1 MQTATNSTY
10 SLPDGGGPDYPA
22 ILSKIF
28 AEVQPLLLQGKVA
41 SYIPELAKVSPQHFG
56 MAVYCLDGRRYA
68 VGDSRQKFSLQSV
81 TKLFALALA
90 FSREGD
96 AIWSRVGREPS
107 GNPFNSLVQLE
118 YERGKPRNPFIN
130 AGALVM
136 TDILSARFVQS
147 DIALLQFART
157 ISGENSIDFDMKV
170 AQSERDTAHRNY
182 AIAHLMKDFGNLHNP
197 VKTVIDSYC
206 RQCSITMTC
215 AELAR
220 AGAFLAQHGTIPWSG
235 QRILDPSSCKRLN
248 ALMLT
253 CGTYDAAGDFA
264 YRVGLPAKS
273 GVGGGILAIVPDE
286 LAVAVWSP
294 GLDVNGNSLA
304 GTYALERFTTLTG
317 RSIF

>member
-1 MQTATNSTY
+1 MTAAI
-10 SLPDGGGPDYPA
+10 DYPA
-22 ILSKIF
+22 ILATIQ
-28 AEVQPLLLQGKVA
+28 AEVQPLLAHGKVA
-41 SYIPELAKVSPQHFG
+41 SYIPELSTVSPQHFG
-56 MAVYCLDGRRYA
+56 MAVYRLNGETHEI
-68 VGDSRQKFSLQSV
+68 GDAQQKFSLQSV

-96 AIWSRVGREPS
+96 AIWARVGREPS

-130 AGALVM
+130 AGALVIN
-136 TDILSARFVQS
+136 DILSSRFVQS
-147 DIALLQFART
+147 DIAILQFARM
-157 ISGENSIDFDMKV
+157 IAAQPQIDFDTTV
-170 AQSERDTAHRNY
+170 AQSERETAHRNY

-197 VKTVIDSYC
+197 VKSVIDSYC
-206 RQCSITMTC
+206 RQCSISMTC
-215 AELAR
+215 AELAK
-220 AGAFLAQHGTIPWSG
+220 AGSFLANHGTVPWSG
-235 QRILDPSSCKRLN
+235 AQILDASSAKRLN

-273 GVGGGILAIVPDE
+273 GVGGGILALVPGE

-294 GLDVNGNSLA
+294 GLDANGNSLA
-304 GTYALERFTTLTG
+304 GTYALERFTTLTA

>member
-1 MQTATNSTY
+1 M
-10 SLPDGGGPDYPA
+10 LIPDSPDYQS
-22 ILSKIF
+22 ILETIY
-28 AEVQPLLLQGKVA
+28 AEVQPLLSQGKVA
-41 SYIPELAKVSPQHFG
+41 SYIPQLSQVSPYQFG
-56 MAVYCLDGRRYA
+56 MAIYGLDGRRFSIGA
-68 VGDSRQKFSLQSV
+68 AQEKFSLQSV

-96 AIWSRVGREPS
+96 AIWARVGREPS

-130 AGALVM
+130 AGALVIN
-136 TDILSARFVQS
+136 DILSTRFVQS
-147 DIALLQFART
+147 DIAVLQFARL
-157 ISGENSIDFDMKV
+157 IADQVAVDFDVVV
-170 AQSERDTAHRNY
+170 AQSERETAHRNY
-182 AIAHLMKDFGNLHNP
+182 AIAHLMKDFGNLYNP

-215 AELAR
+215 EELAK
-220 AGAFLAQHGTIPWSG
+220 AGSFLAQHGTIPWSG
-235 QRILDPSSCKRLN
+235 QQILDASSAKRLN

-273 GVGGGILAIVPDE
+273 GVGGGILAIVPGE
-286 LAVAVWSP
+286 LSVAVWSP
-294 GLDVNGNSLA
+294 GLDPTGNSLA
-304 GTYALERFTTLTG
+304 GTYALERFTTLTA

>member
-1 MQTATNSTY
+1 MLIPD
-10 SLPDGGGPDYPA
+10 SLDYQS
-22 ILSKIF
+22 ILETIY
-28 AEVQPLLLQGKVA
+28 AEVQPLLSQGKVA
-41 SYIPELAKVSPQHFG
+41 SYIPQLSQVSPYQFG
-56 MAVYCLDGRRYA
+56 MAIYGLDGRRFSIGA
-68 VGDSRQKFSLQSV
+68 AQEKFSLQSV

-96 AIWSRVGREPS
+96 AIWARVGREPS

-130 AGALVM
+130 AGALVIN
-136 TDILSARFVQS
+136 DILSTRFVQS
-147 DIALLQFART
+147 DIAVLQFARLIADQVT
-157 ISGENSIDFDMKV
+157 VDFDVVV
-170 AQSERDTAHRNY
+170 AQSERETAHRNY
-182 AIAHLMKDFGNLHNP
+182 AIAHLMKDFGNLYNP

-215 AELAR
+215 EELAK
-220 AGAFLAQHGTIPWSG
+220 AGSFLAQHGTIPWSG
-235 QRILDPSSCKRLN
+235 QQILDASSAKRLN

-273 GVGGGILAIVPDE
+273 GVGGGILAIVPGE
-286 LAVAVWSP
+286 LSVAVWSP
-294 GLDVNGNSLA
+294 GLDPTGNSLA
-304 GTYALERFTTLTG
+304 GTYALERFTTLTA

>member
-1 MQTATNSTY
+1 MQ
-10 SLPDGGGPDYPA
+10 PDYTA
-22 ILSKIF
+22 ILETIF
-28 AEVQPLLLQGKVA
+28 AEVQPLLSQGKVA
-41 SYIPELAKVSPQHFG
+41 SYIPELSKVSAQHFG
-56 MAVYCLDGRRYA
+56 MAVYCLDGSTYSI
-68 VGDSRQKFSLQSV
+68 GDGQQKFSLQSV

-90 FSREGD
+90 FAREGD
-96 AIWSRVGREPS
+96 AIWERVGREPS

-118 YERGKPRNPFIN
+118 YEKGKPRNPFIN

-136 TDILSARFVQS
+136 TDILSGRFVQS
-147 DIALLQFART
+147 DIAVLQFART
-157 ISGENSIDFDMKV
+157 IVGENTVDFDMAV
-170 AQSERDTAHRNY
+170 AQSERMTAHRNY

-197 VKTVIDSYC
+197 VKAVIDSYC

-215 AELAR
+215 AELAK
-220 AGAFLAQHGTIPWSG
+220 AGSFLANHGTIPWSG
-235 QRILDPSSCKRLN
+235 LQILDPSSAKRLN

-273 GVGGGILAIVPDE
+273 GVGGGILALVPGE

-294 GLDVNGNSLA
+294 GLDATGNSLA
-304 GTYALERFTTLTG
+304 GTYALERFTTLTA

>member
-1 MQTATNSTY
+1 MPTLQPSTAA
-10 SLPDGGGPDYPA
+10 PDYPA
-22 ILSKIF
+22 ILATIHE
-28 AEVQPLLLQGKVA
+28 EVQPLLLQGKVA
-41 SYIPELAKVSPQHFG
+41 SYIPQLANVSPNHFG
-56 MAVYCLDGRRYA
+56 MAVYCLDGSTYA
-68 VGDSRQKFSLQSV
+68 IGEAKQKFSLQSV

-96 AIWSRVGREPS
+96 AIWARVGREPS

-118 YERGKPRNPFIN
+118 YEKGKPRNPFIN

-136 TDILSARFVQS
+136 TDILSSRFVQS
-147 DIALLQFART
+147 DIAVLQFARM
-157 ISGENSIDFDMKV
+157 IAGESSVDFDLAV
-170 AQSERDTAHRNY
+170 ARSERDTAHRNY

-206 RQCSITMTC
+206 RQCSITMSC

-220 AGAFLAQHGTIPWSG
+220 AGAFLARHGTIPWSG
-235 QRILDPSSCKRLN
+235 TRILDPSSSKRLN

-294 GLDVNGNSLA
+294 GLDSTGNSLA
-304 GTYALERFTTLTG
+304 GTYALERFTTLTA

>member
-1 MQTATNSTY
+1 MQ
-10 SLPDGGGPDYPA
+10 PDYSR
-22 ILSKIF
+22 ILGTIF
-28 AEVQPLLLQGKVA
+28 EEVQPLLSQGKVA
-41 SYIPELAKVSPQHFG
+41 SYIPQLSKVSAQHFG
-56 MAVYCLDGRRYA
+56 MAVYCLDGRTFSIGEA
-68 VGDSRQKFSLQSV
+68 QQKFSLQSV

-96 AIWSRVGREPS
+96 AIWERVGREPS

-130 AGALVM
+130 AGALIM

-147 DIALLQFART
+147 DIAVLQFARL
-157 ISGENSIDFDMKV
+157 IAGENNIDFDIAV
-170 AQSERDTAHRNY
+170 AQSERHTANRNY

-215 AELAR
+215 AELAK
-220 AGAFLAQHGTIPWSG
+220 AGSFLANHGSIPWSG
-235 QRILDPSSCKRLN
+235 QQILDASSSKRLN

-273 GVGGGILAIVPDE
+273 GVGGGILALVPGE

-294 GLDVNGNSLA
+294 GLDGTGNSLA
-304 GTYALERFTTLTG
+304 GTYALERFTTLTA

>member
-1 MQTATNSTY
+1 MQ
-10 SLPDGGGPDYPA
+10 PDYAA
-22 ILSKIF
+22 ILQTIF
-28 AEVQPLLLQGKVA
+28 AEVQPLLSQGKVA
-41 SYIPELAKVSPQHFG
+41 SYIPELSKVSAQHFG
-56 MAVYCLDGRRYA
+56 MAVYCLDGSTYSI
-68 VGDSRQKFSLQSV
+68 GDSQQKFSLQSV

-96 AIWSRVGREPS
+96 AIWERVGREPS

-130 AGALVM
+130 AGALVIA
-136 TDILSARFVQS
+136 DILSARFVQS
-147 DIALLQFART
+147 DIAVQQFART
-157 ISGENSIDFDMKV
+157 ISGEPTIDFDMAV
-170 AQSERDTAHRNY
+170 AQSERQTAHRNY

-206 RQCSITMTC
+206 RQCSLTMTC
-215 AELAR
+215 AELAK
-220 AGAFLAQHGTIPWSG
+220 AGGFLANHGSVPWSG
-235 QRILDPSSCKRLN
+235 QQILDASSSKRLN

-273 GVGGGILAIVPDE
+273 GVGGGILALVPGE

-294 GLDVNGNSLA
+294 GLDATGNSLA
-304 GTYALERFTTLTG
+304 GTYALERFTTLTA

>member
-1 MQTATNSTY
+1 MPAIHS
-10 SLPDGGGPDYPA
+10 PDYQD
-22 ILSKIF
+22 ILSTIYH
-28 AEVQPLLLQGKVA
+28 EVQPLLSQGKVA
-41 SYIPELAKVSPQHFG
+41 SYIPQLSKVSPQQFG
-56 MAVYCLDGRRYA
+56 MAVYCLDGRQLSIGA
-68 VGDSRQKFSLQSV
+68 AGVKFSLQSV

-96 AIWSRVGREPS
+96 AIWTRVGREPS
-107 GNPFNSLVQLE
+107 GSPFNSLVQLE

-130 AGALVM
+130 AGALVIN
-136 TDILSARFVQS
+136 DILSSRFVQS
-147 DIALLQFART
+147 DIAILQFARL
-157 ISGENSIDFDMKV
+157 IADQLDIDFDVTV
-170 AQSERDTAHRNY
+170 AQSERETAHRNY

-215 AELAR
+215 AELAK
-220 AGAFLAQHGTIPWSG
+220 AGSFLAQHGTIPWSG
-235 QRILDPSSCKRLN
+235 QQILDASSAKRLN

-273 GVGGGILAIVPDE
+273 GVGGGILALVPGE

-294 GLDVNGNSLA
+294 GLDPTGNSLA
-304 GTYALERFTTLTG
+304 GTYALERFTTLTA

>member
-1 MQTATNSTY
+1 MQ
-10 SLPDGGGPDYPA
+10 PDYAA
-22 ILSKIF
+22 ILQTIF
-28 AEVQPLLLQGKVA
+28 AEVQPLLSQGKVA
-41 SYIPELAKVSPQHFG
+41 SYIPELSKVSAQHFG
-56 MAVYCLDGRRYA
+56 MAVYCLDGSTYSI
-68 VGDSRQKFSLQSV
+68 GDSQQKFSLQSV

-96 AIWSRVGREPS
+96 AIWERVGREPS

-130 AGALVM
+130 AGALVIA
-136 TDILSARFVQS
+136 DILSARFVQS
-147 DIALLQFART
+147 DIAVQQFART
-157 ISGENSIDFDMKV
+157 ISGEPTIDFDMAV
-170 AQSERDTAHRNY
+170 AQSERQTAHRNF

-206 RQCSITMTC
+206 RQCSLTMTC
-215 AELAR
+215 AELAK
-220 AGAFLAQHGTIPWSG
+220 AGGFLANHGSVPWSG
-235 QRILDPSSCKRLN
+235 QQILDASSSKRLN

-273 GVGGGILAIVPDE
+273 GVGGGILALVPGE

-294 GLDVNGNSLA
+294 GLDATGNSLA
-304 GTYALERFTTLTG
+304 GTYALERFTTLTA